1 MMMDLWDFFRAFN
14 GIYIMGFWRFFPD
27 VFFLFGGR
35 PNLDDRISSKWG
47 SFFTMTLEEFSSPEV
62 VDGHMSNEQK
72 PAGCLGKM
80 GDQKLPSYVGNVPYT
95 IIRTPI

>member
-1 MMMDLWDFFRAFN
+1 MMDLWDFFRAFN

-27 VFFLFGGR
+27 VFFLFWGR

-72 PAGCLGKM
+72 PWLSRENGGSKTTQLCGECSIHHYK
-80 GDQKLPSYVGNVPYT
+80 DPY
-95 IIRTPI
+95 